1 MNTDQIPAAGP
12 WLPLFMHLQDQ
23 RVLVVGGG
31 IEAQRKINRLRKHG
45 ALIDVVAESLNAELQ
60 SLHEQQALHWLGDA
74 LPDAPHRYQLL
85 VIAEADA
92 ARKAQALAFG
102 QGQGLLVNTVD
113 DPANCSAILPAIVD
127 RYPITIAIGSG
138 GAAPELARKLRSQLE
153 TLLPQWIGPL
163 AQLSADLKLRIRER
177 FPQAAKR
184 RQLLHWLFT
193 GAPARHMSQ
202 GQPALARAELEQALA
217 NPEVHEKGSVALV
230 GAGPGDPE
238 LLTIKALRLIQ
249 EADVIVHDALVDERI
264 LDYARRDVTWHDVSK
279 RGGRCAFPQVD
290 IHQLLLRAAQAGQ
303 RVVRLKGGDP
313 MVFGRGGEELQFLR
327 RHGIDYEVVP
337 GITAAAGCAAYAG
350 IPLTHRDHAQSL
362 RLITAHGQQSVD
374 KLDWQALAQDQQTLA
389 FYMAVARIDQVQ
401 QQLLKHGRDKET
413 PVALVENG
421 TRPQQRVIV
430 GSLEQLALLAS
441 QHQLQSPAMVYVGEV
456 AALAARLGWY
466 GQPPQGSEQTA
477 PDLNAEPVA
486 A

>member
-1 MNTDQIPAAGP
+1 MNANTRLNAGP

-45 ALIDVVAESLNAELQ
+45 AQIDLVAASLNAEL
-60 SLHEQQALHWLGDA
+60 LAMHEQQSLSWLGA
-74 LPDAPHRYQLL
+74 ELPTQVNDIRLL
-85 VIAEADA
+85 VIAESDPDMKT
-92 ARKAQALAFG
+92 RALVYG
-102 QGQGLLVNTVD
+102 HHHRLLINAVD

-153 TLLPQWIGPL
+153 TQLPQWIGPL

-177 FPQAAKR
+177 FPQSAKR

-202 GQPALARAELEQALA
+202 GQPALARTELEQALA
-217 NPEVHEKGSVALV
+217 NPLVHTKGSVALV

-238 LLTIKALRLIQ
+238 LLTVKALRLIQ

-264 LDYARRDVTWHDVSK
+264 LDYARRDVEWHDVSK

-290 IHQLLLRAAQAGQ
+290 IHQLLLRAARAGQ

-374 KLDWQALAQDQQTLA
+374 KLDWRALAQDQQTLA

-401 QQLLKHGRDKET
+401 QQLLAHGRDKAT

-421 TRPQQRVIV
+421 TRPQQRVLV
-430 GSLEQLALLAS
+430 GSLEQLAALAS

-456 AALAARLGWY
+456 AALAAQLGWF
-466 GQPPQGSEQTA
+466 GQPPQGSSQVES
-477 PDLNAEPVA
+477 DLNEQLVA